1 MKNGPGVSR
10 LRVAVTGGAQGIGKT
25 IAGRFASSGA
35 AVAILDR
42 DREKAVDAAD
52 RLCESGALA
61 IAVHVDVSDEV
72 SVHQAFQAVER
83 ELGGVDVLVNN
94 AAIFSTLSR
103 QPFDQIGLVEWRRVM
118 AVNVDGAFLCA
129 RAVAPGMKAAGWGRV
144 INISSNTVGL
154 GRTGFLHYVSS
165 KAAIIGFTNALARE
179 LGEHGVTVNAIMPSL
194 TRTEVEFKDVSP
206 AVFDALV
213 AHQCVKRT
221 GLPEDI
227 AEAALFLASHGA
239 NFITGQTIAV
249 DGGAVHR

>member
-1 MKNGPGVSR
+1 MSAR
-10 LRVAVTGGAQGIGKT
+10 RVAVTGGAQGIGRE
-25 IAGRFASSGA
+25 IAGCFGSSGA

-42 DREKAVDAAD
+42 DREKAEAAAY
-52 RLCESGALA
+52 RLRETGARA
-61 IAVHVDVSDEV
+61 IAVHVDVSDEA
-72 SVHQAFQAVER
+72 SVHQAFQEVER
-83 ELGGVDVLVNN
+83 QFGGVDVLVNN

-103 QPFDQIGLVEWRRVM
+103 QPFEQIDLAEWRRVM

-129 RAVAPGMKAAGWGRV
+129 RAAAPGMKAAGWGRV

-194 TRTEVEFKDVSP
+194 TRTEVEFKDVTP
-206 AVFDALV
+206 AVYQALV

-227 AEAALFLASHGA
+227 AQAALFLASPGA